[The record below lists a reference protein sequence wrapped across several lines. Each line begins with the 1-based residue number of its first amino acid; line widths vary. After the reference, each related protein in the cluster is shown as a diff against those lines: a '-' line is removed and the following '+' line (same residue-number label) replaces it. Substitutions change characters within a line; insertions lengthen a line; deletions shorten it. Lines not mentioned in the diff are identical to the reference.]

1 MGKIFCLMGKSAS
14 GKDYV
19 YRTLLAQDDIQL
31 KNIVPYT
38 TRPIR
43 INETDGVNY
52 HFCTDGEAGEME
64 LAGRVIE
71 MRAYDTV
78 CGIWKYFTADDGQ
91 VDLSENDYLM
101 IGTLEAYE
109 KIRDYFGAEN
119 VVPVY
124 IWVEDGE
131 RLERALRRERKQE
144 QPKYAEM
151 CRRFLADEQDFSE
164 ENLKRAGIKTRFE
177 NIEKE
182 QIVADVNAY
191 IDQVRGKNNS
201 RADRS

>member
-19 YRTLLAQDDIQL
+19 YRTLLAQDDMNL
-31 KNIVPYT
+31 KRIVPYT

-43 INETDGVNY
+43 INETDGENY
-52 HFCTDGEAGEME
+52 FFCTDGEAEEMAR
-64 LAGRVIE
+64 AGQVIE
-71 MRAYDTV
+71 MRAYDTA

-91 VDLSENDYLM
+91 IDLERDDYLM
-101 IGTLEAYE
+101 IGTLESYG
-109 KIRDYFGAEN
+109 KIRDYFRAEN

-131 RLERALRRERKQE
+131 RLSRALRRERKQE

-151 CRRFLADEQDFSE
+151 CRRFLADEQDFSG
-164 ENLKRAGIKTRFE
+164 ENLRNAGISRMFE

-182 QIVADVNAY
+182 QIVDDVRAY
-191 IDQVRGKNNS
+191 IEELR
-201 RADRS
+201 

>member
-19 YRTLLAQDDIQL
+19 YRTLLAGDDIQL
-31 KNIVPYT
+31 QRIVPYT

-52 HFCTDGEAGEME
+52 NFCTDEEAEEMAT
-64 LAGRVIE
+64 AGRVIE

-78 CGIWKYFTADDGQ
+78 YGVWKYFTADDGRI
-91 VDLSENDYLM
+91 DLTQNDYLM
-101 IGTLEAYE
+101 IGTLESYE

-119 VVPVY
+119 VIPVY

-131 RLERALRRERKQE
+131 RLARALRREGKQE

-164 ENLKRAGIKTRFE
+164 ENLNKAGVETRFE
-177 NIEKE
+177 NLTKE
-182 QIVADVNAY
+182 QIVNDVRAY
-191 IDQVRGKNNS
+191 IEENR
-201 RADRS
+201 

>member
-14 GKDYV
+14 GKDFV

-52 HFCTDGEAGEME
+52 HFCTDEEAEEME
-64 LAGRVIE
+64 RTGRVIE

-78 CGIWKYFTADDGQ
+78 CGVWKYFTADDGQ
-91 VDLSENDYLM
+91 TDLSEDDYLM
-101 IGTLEAYE
+101 IGTLESYE
-109 KIRDYFGAEN
+109 KIRDYFGEEN
-119 VVPVY
+119 VVPIY

-131 RLERALRRERKQE
+131 RLARALRREGKQE

-164 ENLKRAGIKTRFE
+164 ENLQRAGINLAFE

-182 QIVADVNAY
+182 QIVSDVKKY
-191 IDQVRGKNNS
+191 INQIITP
-201 RADRS
+201 